1 MIKEIDY
8 SLNEEE
14 TRAELIDPQLK
25 KCGWSTTNDVK
36 VRREYYFT
44 DGKILGAGKKGK
56 PKKADYIL
64 EYKKRQLAVVEAKE
78 ISKHFTEGVLQA
90 KDYAQTLNIRFA
102 YSTNGKQIYQV
113 DLDTGKEC

>member
-36 VRREYYFT
+36 VRREYCFT

-64 EYKKRQLAVVEAKE
+64 FKIITKAH
-78 ISKHFTEGVLQA
+78 IP
-90 KDYAQTLNIRFA
+90 NI
-102 YSTNGKQIYQV
+102 
-113 DLDTGKEC
+113 DLKSFLPNK

>member
-25 KCGWSTTNDVK
+25 DCGWSTANDVK

-44 DGKILGAGKKGK
+44 SGKILGAGKKMK
-56 PKKADYIL
+56 
-64 EYKKRQLAVVEAKE
+64 
-78 ISKHFTEGVLQA
+78 
-90 KDYAQTLNIRFA
+90 N
-102 YSTNGKQIYQV
+102 
-113 DLDTGKEC
+113 